1 MENLKNIS
9 SIGQSYISKNLFLKI
24 AFSIIIFFLTC
35 QVFSQSKAESE
46 IINLSNTKF
55 RWQLEGK
62 LDSLSNLFDDKIIL
76 QHASGKIQ
84 SKKEYLETL
93 KSGMLVYKKI
103 DVNENNVR
111 IFGKTAVL
119 IGKVDFSITLNGEKK
134 DFNFLYTEVY
144 AKNKK
149 SWSLVLY
156 AFQKITQ

>member
-1 MENLKNIS
+1 METTKKLSNIS
-9 SIGQSYISKNLFLKI
+9 QSYIFKYQFLRI
-24 AFSIIIFFLTC
+24 TVSIFILSLTC

-55 RWQLEGK
+55 HWQLEEK
-62 LDSLSNLFDDKIIL
+62 LDSLSNLFDDNIII

-84 SKKEYLETL
+84 SKNEYLETL
-93 KSGMLVYKKI
+93 KSGMLAYKKI
-103 DVNENNVR
+103 DVKENNVR

-134 DFNFLYTEVY
+134 NFNFSYTEVY
-144 AKNKK
+144 GKNKK
-149 SWSLVLY
+149 GWSLVLY